1 MSSAGRKQEFTN
13 TDVTMRYKGLLTT
26 AGSTD
31 RSRHQIFKLIPLE
44 LIHIFVLSIDI
55 AVYLPLQLEVRY
67 E

>member
-26 AGSTD
+26 